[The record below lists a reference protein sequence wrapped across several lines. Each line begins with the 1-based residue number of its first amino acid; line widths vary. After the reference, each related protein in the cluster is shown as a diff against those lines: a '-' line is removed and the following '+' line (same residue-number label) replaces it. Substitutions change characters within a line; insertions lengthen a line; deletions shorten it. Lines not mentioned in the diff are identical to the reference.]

1 MKAPPR
7 LVESDTSWN
16 ISSNLSQ
23 LFLHC
28 DVKNIGSLAFWRE
41 SRYIYNS
48 KNVEV
53 NDLTKVELV
62 NAVAEKSGL
71 TKKDSEK
78 AVTAMLDGITG
89 ALANGDSVSIVG
101 FGTFEVKS
109 RAARIGVNPRTKEPL
124 QIAASSLPTFRAG
137 KSLKEAVSK

>member
-1 MKAPPR
+1 M
-7 LVESDTSWN
+7 
-16 ISSNLSQ
+16 
-23 LFLHC
+23 
-28 DVKNIGSLAFWRE
+28 
-41 SRYIYNS
+41 
-48 KNVEV
+48 
-53 NDLTKVELV
+53 TKVELV

-89 ALANGDSVSIVG
+89 ALAGGDSVSIVG

-109 RAARIGVNPRTKEPL
+109 RAARTGVNPRTKEPL
-124 QIAASSLPTFRAG
+124 QIEASQLPTFRAG

>member
-1 MKAPPR
+1 M
-7 LVESDTSWN
+7 
-16 ISSNLSQ
+16 
-23 LFLHC
+23 
-28 DVKNIGSLAFWRE
+28 
-41 SRYIYNS
+41 
-48 KNVEV
+48 
-53 NDLTKVELV
+53 TKVELV

-89 ALANGDSVSIVG
+89 ALAGGDSVSIVG

-109 RAARIGVNPRTKEPL
+109 RAARTGVNPRTKEPL
-124 QIAASSLPTFRAG
+124 QIAASSLPTFRAAKS